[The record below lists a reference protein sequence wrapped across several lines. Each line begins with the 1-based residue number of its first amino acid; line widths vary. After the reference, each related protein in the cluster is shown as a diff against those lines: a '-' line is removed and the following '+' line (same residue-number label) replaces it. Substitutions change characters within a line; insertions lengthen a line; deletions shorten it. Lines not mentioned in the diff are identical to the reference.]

1 MEKVFAF
8 GKPVN
13 GELFTDR
20 ETETKKL
27 LANFTHGINTFVL
40 SPRRWGKTSLV
51 KKVAG
56 LAASSQLKIVYMDIL
71 HCKTKEDFLQVFGTA
86 ILSQTSGKIEE
97 VLNTAKKV
105 LSRVS
110 LDVSFSPDVT
120 QPFTFKFRMSDDDT
134 NTEEILSLPETI
146 GTKKNIDIVVCIDEF
161 QQISRFDQTDRFQ
174 AELRGIWQHQQRVS
188 YCLFGSRKSA
198 MEGLFDDTSKPFYKF
213 GDIMYLKTIP
223 LSYWTPY
230 IQGKFEAVK
239 KSISSDFCEKVCET
253 VEYNSSYVQQLS
265 WYILQNTET
274 EVTEQIF
281 NDSVNELVDQC
292 SDVFETKTQDLPV
305 YQMRLLRAI
314 SDGNKEGLFGKQII
328 REYKLGSSANVTI
341 ARKALL
347 EKNLVEID
355 NGSLTLSDPVM
366 NLWLHRLFG

>member
-1 MEKVFAF
+1 
-8 GKPVN
+8 
-13 GELFTDR
+13 
-20 ETETKKL
+20 
-27 LANFTHGINTFVL
+27 
-40 SPRRWGKTSLV
+40 
-51 KKVAG
+51 
-56 LAASSQLKIVYMDIL
+56 
-71 HCKTKEDFLQVFGTA
+71 
-86 ILSQTSGKIEE
+86 
-97 VLNTAKKV
+97 
-105 LSRVS
+105 
-110 LDVSFSPDVT
+110 
-120 QPFTFKFRMSDDDT
+120 
-134 NTEEILSLPETI
+134 
-146 GTKKNIDIVVCIDEF
+146 
-161 QQISRFDQTDRFQ
+161 
-174 AELRGIWQHQQRVS
+174 
-188 YCLFGSRKSA
+188 